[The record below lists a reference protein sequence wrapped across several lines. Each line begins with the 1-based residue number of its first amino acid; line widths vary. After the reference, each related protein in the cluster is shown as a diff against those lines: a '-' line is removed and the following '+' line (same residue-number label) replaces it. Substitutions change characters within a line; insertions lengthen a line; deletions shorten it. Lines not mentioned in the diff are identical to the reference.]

1 MDENE
6 LSTFSKVFDKFT
18 DVLEL
23 TLVAEP
29 YPAVILNEA
38 ILNESTLDYVV
49 LE

>member
-1 MDENE
+1 MEENE
-6 LSTFSKVFDKFT
+6 LSPLINVFDKFR
-18 DVLEL
+18 DFLDL
-23 TLVAEP
+23 SFIAEP

>member
-6 LSTFSKVFDKFT
+6 LSPFSKVFDKFK

-23 TLVAEP
+23 TFIAEP